1 MSNSVMSDKS
11 KLLEITD
18 RYKKKL
24 EDLQTKIV
32 SLSSSD
38 LEELFNGTII
48 MFINELNNL
57 YNKLIEHDNENNSK
71 IKNSRIMSQIEE
83 KLSKLNMVVDQLE
96 GKQSFFSVN
105 VTDIIMRGF
114 INYFYLS
121 YRDLFMDWN
130 IDKIKSIDRSVISD
144 AVLNG
149 VKKEQVDVSES
160 SLNLIPEI
168 VSIFDNLNYR
178 DNIKFLFL
186 INNLNV
192 IIDRILLDRSK
203 K

>member
-11 KLLEITD
+11 KILEITD
-18 RYKKKL
+18 KYKKKL

-57 YNKLIEHDNENNSK
+57 YNKLIEHENNSK
-71 IKNSRIMSQIEE
+71 MRNSHTMSQIEE

-105 VTDIIMRGF
+105 VTDIIMRGY

-121 YRDLFMDWN
+121 YRDLFMDWD

-149 VKKEQVDVSES
+149 VKQEQVDVSES

>member
-1 MSNSVMSDKS
+1 MSNSVMSDKN
-11 KLLEITD
+11 KLSDIINK
-18 RYKKKL
+18 YKQKL
-24 EDLQTKIV
+24 EDLQTKII

-57 YNKLIEHDNENNSK
+57 YNKLIENDNKINNSHTM
-71 IKNSRIMSQIEE
+71 NQIEE
-83 KLSKLNMVVDQLE
+83 KLSKLNMVIDQLE
-96 GKQSFFSVN
+96 GKQSFFNVN
-105 VTDIIMRGF
+105 VTDIIIRGY

-121 YRDLFMDWN
+121 YRDLFMDWDIN
-130 IDKIKSIDRSVISD
+130 KIKSIDRSVISD

-149 VKKEQVDVSES
+149 VKQEQVDISES

-168 VSIFDNLNYR
+168 VSIFNNLNYK

-192 IIDRILLDRSK
+192 IIDRILLDRSIK
-203 K
+203 

>member
-1 MSNSVMSDKS
+1 MSDKN
-11 KLLEITD
+11 KLSDITEK
-18 RYKKKL
+18 YKKKL
-24 EDLQTKIV
+24 EDLQIKIV

-57 YNKLIEHDNENNSK
+57 YNKLIENDNK
-71 IKNSRIMSQIEE
+71 IKNSRTMSQIEE

-105 VTDIIMRGF
+105 VTDIIIRGY

-121 YRDLFMDWN
+121 YRDLFMDWD
-130 IDKIKSIDRSVISD
+130 IDKIKSIDRSVISN
-144 AVLNG
+144 AVLNS
-149 VKKEQVDVSES
+149 VKQEQVDVSES

-168 VSIFDNLNYR
+168 VSIFDNLNYK

-192 IIDRILLDRSK
+192 IVDRILLDKSTK
-203 K
+203 

>member
-57 YNKLIEHDNENNSK
+57 YNKLIESECENNK
-71 IKNSRIMSQIEE
+71 IKNSHTMSQIEE

-105 VTDIIMRGF
+105 VTDIIMRGY

-121 YRDLFMDWN
+121 YRDLFMDWD
-130 IDKIKSIDRSVISD
+130 IDKIKSIDRTVISD
-144 AVLNG
+144 AVLYG
-149 VKKEQVDVSES
+149 VRQEQVDVSES

-168 VSIFDNLNYR
+168 VSIFDNLNYK